1 MSIVVLYLLTFI
13 VSFVGTYFFRVS
25 SISRYVMAKPNLR
38 TIHEK
43 PTKSG
48 GGIIFSILSSKVFE
62 YFSGFIAIK
71 NCPVPGGPP

>member
-48 GGIIFSILSSKVFE
+48 GGIIFSLVF
-62 YFSGFIAIK
+62 AITVVARNIK
-71 NCPVPGGPP
+71 YVK